1 MPAENTDTPSTGIDV
16 NTAASQ
22 LEALLDA
29 EEGQAADD
37 EEEAAGAT
45 AGDDAEEADGE
56 ETAPEDSDEDV
67 DVEDDEASED
77 DEQPDTKAEEEFE
90 IDLGRGEKVKVKRDE
105 LIKGYLRQ
113 SDYTR
118 KTQEV
123 AEGRKRL
130 ESEATEVLRERTQ
143 YSVLLGALEQQLK
156 LAEKADEPDWDAL
169 YQQNPIQAVQYER
182 KWRAEKAERQEKLAA
197 VEAEKARLT
206 EATQQ
211 QELRQFREYVQEQ
224 NQILTTELLPEW
236 SNPKVARRERAEIA
250 EYALSVGLS
259 PEEVKTLADARA
271 VVLLRKAMKFDR
283 AMARKQASLQGDKP
297 ATSGTLKPG
306 TAAAKPSVKV
316 EVKKQFSR
324 LQKTGSVQDAAK
336 LFEQML

>member
-22 LEALLDA
+22 LAGLFGA
-29 EEGQAADD
+29 EDGNP
-37 EEEAAGAT
+37 EEERDGDEATDET
-45 AGDDAEEADGE
+45 AGDEDAEEAEGE
-56 ETAPEDSDEDV
+56 ETAPEDSEEDV

-197 VEAEKARLT
+197 VDCRRLPSSRSYGSSEST
-206 EATQQ
+206 CRSRTRSSRPNCCPSGATRR
-211 QELRQFREYVQEQ
+211 LPAGNAPRSPSMRFPWGFRRKRSRRS
-224 NQILTTELLPEW
+224 LTPAP
-236 SNPKVARRERAEIA
+236 SFFFARR
-250 EYALSVGLS
+250 
-259 PEEVKTLADARA
+259 
-271 VVLLRKAMKFDR
+271 
-283 AMARKQASLQGDKP
+283 
-297 ATSGTLKPG
+297 
-306 TAAAKPSVKV
+306 
-316 EVKKQFSR
+316 
-324 LQKTGSVQDAAK
+324 
-336 LFEQML
+336 